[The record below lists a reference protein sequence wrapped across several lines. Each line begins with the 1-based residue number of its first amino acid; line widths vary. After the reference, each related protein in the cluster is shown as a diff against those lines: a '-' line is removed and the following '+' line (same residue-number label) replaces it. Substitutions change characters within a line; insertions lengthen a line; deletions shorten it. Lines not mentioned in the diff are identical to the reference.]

1 MRYPRNCINGKI
13 FSILLLSCFC
23 SGLTSAST
31 NTNLIQENT
40 GILFFPDLSKQTI
53 SLEKQFNIE
62 ASINYDK
69 DLYYYQWPQH
79 GSCGFTIKRNKQ
91 AYELAPIIPPRKF
104 RKQKYI
110 VFNNP
115 VTRKEWT
122 PINGV
127 PVSNTIWQTSVY
139 QSDDKKLK
147 SLYNLNIGGYPWG
160 FNQGFLF
167 LSSENNQ

>member
-13 FSILLLSCFC
+13 FSILLLSFFC
-23 SGLTSAST
+23 SGLTSANT
-31 NTNLIQENT
+31 NANLIQKNS
-40 GILFFPDLSKQTI
+40 GALFFPDLSKQTS
-53 SLEKQFNIE
+53 SLEQQFNIE
-62 ASINYDK
+62 ANISYDK
-69 DLYYYQWPQH
+69 ELHYYRPLQRSICGTTLKEKIYSLSPLDLQ
-79 GSCGFTIKRNKQ
+79 
-91 AYELAPIIPPRKF
+91 RKF

-110 VFNNP
+110 VFNSP
-115 VTRKEWT
+115 VIRKEWT
-122 PINGV
+122 PINGD
-127 PVSNTIWQTSVY
+127 PVSNTIWQASVY